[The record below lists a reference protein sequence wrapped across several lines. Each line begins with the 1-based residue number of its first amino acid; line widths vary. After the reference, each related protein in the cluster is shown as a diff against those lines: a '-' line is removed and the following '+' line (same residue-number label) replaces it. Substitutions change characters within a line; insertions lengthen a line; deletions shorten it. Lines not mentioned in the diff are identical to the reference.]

1 MDVETFNKINSIKNE
16 IEYHNKKYHL
26 EDTPEITDFEFD
38 QLCKKYDKLIQENPE
53 LQFLER

>member
-26 EDTPEITDFEFD
+26 EDDPEYLT
-38 QLCKKYDKLIQENPE
+38 LNLISFVKDLTN
-53 LQFLER
+53 